1 MSATNCCHCCTQLH
15 QPCEWRKH
23 LTHCTY
29 CARSTGQKTHTKDW
43 DFVDVNNRTGVA
55 ARRVFIG
62 RRHVYTPS
70 GYGKPWQY
78 LFTSLPRLRLRAK
91 IVEVASTIFAASLL
105 CVTKR
110 VRFQSEG
117 TVFWHFCHCWPAM
130 DANNDTFRNPRPRP
144 RTASQ
149 MSKTIGQWHNCR
161 PVLKDFSGTCHSR
174 QSVFRTLFYVSCKQ
188 YK

>member
-15 QPCEWRKH
+15 QPCEWPKH

-43 DFVDVNNRTGVA
+43 DFVDVNNRTGVT

-62 RRHVYTPS
+62 RRHVHTIRL
-70 GYGKPWQY
+70 WQ
-78 LFTSLPRLRLRAK
+78 T
-91 IVEVASTIFAASLL
+91 VTIFIHKSAAAATASLL

-117 TVFWHFCHCWPAM
+117 TVFWHFWHCWPAM

-174 QSVFRTLFYVSCKQ
+174 QSVFHTLFYVSCEQ